1 MGLKNLLIKKNSI
14 MRSTTSHPLGYYKK
28 NKKCGWGYREIGTCV
43 LSVGLYVEPLWKIV
57 RHFTKK
63 IDLK

>member
-1 MGLKNLLIKKNSI
+1 MGLKNLLIKKNS

-28 NKKCGWGYREIGTCV
+28 NKKCGWGYRVIGTCV